1 MKIPSLKIPREWIP
15 FLIIDFLI
23 SVAMVVIV
31 IAKKG

>member
-1 MKIPSLKIPREWIP
+1 MKRIHIPREWIP

-23 SVAMVVIV
+23 NVAIVLIV

>member
-1 MKIPSLKIPREWIP
+1 MKIKIPREWIP

-23 SVAMVVIV
+23 NVAIVVLV

>member
-1 MKIPSLKIPREWIP
+1 MKRLHIPREWIP

-23 SVAMVVIV
+23 NVAIVVLV

>member
-1 MKIPSLKIPREWIP
+1 MKRLPPGWLP

-23 SVAMVVIV
+23 CLSIVLVV